1 MTALTDISS
10 IAPRQADDLQ
20 RTPPHTPPARSSIG
34 ANPAAVTSVGTGA
47 PDGANLASQ
56 RATDDWQVSLISM
69 LNDALATELVCVLR
83 YKRHHYTAHGLAGAR
98 VAAEFMVHA
107 QEETAH
113 ADRLARRIAQLGGE
127 PDFAPD
133 TLLQR
138 SHAAYDA
145 SPDLRTMISAD
156 LISERQ
162 ACETYAHLIKLVGE
176 RDSTTRRLLEDILAE
191 EQAHATELAG
201 WLQE

>member
-1 MTALTDISS
+1 MTAPTDMSS
-10 IAPRQADDLQ
+10 IAARQADDVQ
-20 RTPPHTPPARSSIG
+20 RTPPHTPPARSS
-34 ANPAAVTSVGTGA
+34 VSTSTSTGT
-47 PDGANLASQ
+47 PDAGSLASQ
-56 RATDDWQVSLISM
+56 RATDDWQVSLVGM

-113 ADRLARRIAQLGGE
+113 ADKLARRIAQLGGE

-145 SPDLRTMISAD
+145 SPDLRSMISAD